1 MPALVTHFTVP
12 AVHASVGGVR
22 DQLVRGLSDLLN
34 PDQLYAV
41 RLAAS
46 ELATNALEHGVG
58 GEDGSQDLRVEA
70 AADRAAGMLRVT
82 ITGPCRTRSVPQ
94 RAARGLWAESG
105 RGLSIVGAFADNVGS
120 ELRPGDDGTL
130 QRAVWFELVVQ
141 FPEQP
146 GAEASSIVDLVGRR
160 SEMPQRAGAGRSS
173 VRRAAGRLARLP
185 RRVVSLR
192 WPEPRAAPGRSAA

>member
-1 MPALVTHFTVP
+1 MPELVTHFTVP
-12 AVHASVGGVR
+12 AVRASVGGVR
-22 DQLVRGLSDLLN
+22 DQLVRQLSELLD

-46 ELATNALEHGVG
+46 ELATNALQHGVG
-58 GEDGSQDLRVEA
+58 GEDGTQDLRVEA
-70 AADRAAGMLRVT
+70 TADRAAGMLRVT
-82 ITGPCRTRSVPQ
+82 ITNPCRTRSVPQ

-105 RGLSIVGAFADNVGS
+105 RGLSIVEAVADSAGS
-120 ELRPGDDGTL
+120 ELLPDADGTL

-146 GAEASSIVDLVGRR
+146 HVETSAIGDLVGRR
-160 SEMPQRAGAGRSS
+160 SEAPQRAGAGRSS

-192 WPEPRAAPGRSAA
+192 WPEPRAAPGQSAA